1 MTLVALTGSEKQVA
15 WAEEIRREKLAALGA
30 LKERAIAEFIRNM
43 AGDATA
49 EDIAD
54 VAADYDQSAAR
65 LAAQAVAAWWIDRR
79 GQQPW
84 ERTK

>member
-15 WAEEIRREKLAALGA
+15 WAEEIRREKLAALAA
-30 LKERAIAEFIRNM
+30 LKERAIADFVRNM
-43 AGDATA
+43 AGDATD

-54 VAADYDQSAAR
+54 IAADYDATAAT
-65 LAAQAVAAWWIDRR
+65 LATQTVAAWWIVRR